1 MSSIADYIILTII
14 TIFPVICLGAMLFF
28 SFIIAPTIFK
38 FLPAAQAGLYVRKIF
53 PIYYIF
59 NGSIILISGIAIAF
73 LGVFNSI
80 FYCNVIIFL
89 LFIVSYFY
97 LMPTINKAKGVN
109 NKKFKILHNA
119 SVVVNIIQILLLVYL
134 TYLLLDF

>member
-1 MSSIADYIILTII
+1 MSSITDYIILTII
-14 TIFPVICLGAMLFF
+14 TIFPVIALGVMIFF
-28 SFIIAPTIFK
+28 SFIITPTIFK
-38 FLPAAQAGLYVRKIF
+38 FLPSVQAGQYVRKIF

-59 NGSIILISGIAIAF
+59 NGSIVLISGIAIAC
-73 LGVFNSI
+73 LGVFNPI

-97 LMPTINKAKGVN
+97 LMPEINKAKGKN

-119 SVVVNIIQILLLVYL
+119 SVVVNIIQILLLAYL
-134 TYLLLDF
+134 TFLLLDF